1 MNALQ
6 LFKLGK
12 KSVDHVEEPA
22 QVEISTDS
30 IEEKLAFY
38 EGQLSQL
45 AEQKNLHAQA
55 LKEMYQF
62 LCKIDAHFRS
72 EIQQLR
78 DELQTEK
85 QRSANLF
92 EMTKDLWE
100 IVEDMEEEKSTARI
114 LPIRKERDEALL
126 RIGID
131 SSVLQD
137 DFSPEFR
144 DIPGIIPVS
153 PASA

>member
-12 KSVDHVEEPA
+12 KTEEQTEESA
-22 QVEISTDS
+22 EVVITTDS
-30 IEEKLAFY
+30 IEEKLALY
-38 EGQLSQL
+38 DEQLNQL

-100 IVEDMEEEKSTARI
+100 IVEDMEEQKSTARI

-137 DFSPEFR
+137 EFSAEFR